1 MRPRAMLPY
10 KLVFALIITF
20 VLTSC
25 AKIHHLPVAQQVD
38 PQNIQEFN
46 IDKSFSVINNQPS
59 RERLILG
66 KFYLGSFYSSLFEF
80 TDVAVA
86 SLNSEL
92 SQRGMT
98 ISDDAEKVLKLAVT
112 DAQISEVG
120 FRWKCAVSLDIE
132 TDEGYKASYVVNNLT
147 PSNTRVCGGAIT
159 MAITELLKDQKVI
172 SYLKGQE

>member
-1 MRPRAMLPY
+1 MKHKAMALY
-10 KLVFALIITF
+10 NLVFALIITF
-20 VLTSC
+20 GLTSC

-38 PQNIQEFN
+38 SRNIQEFN
-46 IDKSFSVINNQPS
+46 INKSFRVINNQPS
-59 RERLILG
+59 KENLILG

-80 TDVAVA
+80 TDAAVK

-98 ISDDAEKVLKLAVT
+98 ISNDADKVLKLAVI

-132 TDEGYKASYVVNNLT
+132 TEEGYKSRYIVNNLT

-159 MAITELLKDQKVI
+159 LAITDLLNDQQVI
-172 SYLKGQE
+172 SYLNEQE